1 MVKKGEKNSKNLYKV
16 IGDMF
21 KDGAHGEAN
30 NRGEAKNREES
41 LVKTPQRE
49 RKSWMEEIE
58 IYGQYNRYIYIYILI
73 SRQYNRYINESKFNQ
88 EVHKLLEFN

>member
-1 MVKKGEKNSKNLYKV
+1 MKVCKISLMGKKGEQNSKNLYKV

-30 NRGEAKNREES
+30 NRGEAKDREES

-49 RKSWMEEIE
+49 R
-58 IYGQYNRYIYIYILI
+58 
-73 SRQYNRYINESKFNQ
+73 
-88 EVHKLLEFN
+88 